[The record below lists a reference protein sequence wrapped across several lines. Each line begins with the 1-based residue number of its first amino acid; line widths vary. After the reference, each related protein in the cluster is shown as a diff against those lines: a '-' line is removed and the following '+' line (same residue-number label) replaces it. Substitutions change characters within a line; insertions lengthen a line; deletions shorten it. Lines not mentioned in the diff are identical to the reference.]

1 MLLTITVVLSK
12 ITVMVTRGGSRVA
25 SSSKMEC
32 FVIINNG
39 FKPLTII
46 TKRSILDV
54 AAVLDPP
61 LVTKLITATITTV
74 KTKLKMEI
82 MKMILRLK

>member
-54 AAVLDPP
+54 AAVLDLP

-74 KTKLKMEI
+74 KTKLIMEI